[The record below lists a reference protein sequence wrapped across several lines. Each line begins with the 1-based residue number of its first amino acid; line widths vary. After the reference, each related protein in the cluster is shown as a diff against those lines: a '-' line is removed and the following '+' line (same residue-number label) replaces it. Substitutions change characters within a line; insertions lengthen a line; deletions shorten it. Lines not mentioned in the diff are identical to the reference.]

1 MKRSWTTLLAACGFA
16 CLWAT
21 TASAQSPKLAST
33 IPFAFHVGEQNC
45 AAGKYTLTRTSVT
58 APPLLRRTKGS
69 CALFMGYGAPLSG
82 QSHPKLVFHRYQD
95 QYFLAEI
102 WQEDGIGSRLPLS
115 QREQEVRE
123 QTRPAE
129 MARTTLFL
137 LSQR

>member
-21 TASAQSPKLAST
+21 TASAQSPQLAST
-33 IPFAFHVGEQNC
+33 IPFAFHVGAQSC
-45 AAGKYTLTRTSVT
+45 AAGKYTLTRMGA
-58 APPLLRRTKGS
+58 APPLLRGAKGS
-69 CALFMGYGAPLSG
+69 CSLFMGYGAPLSG
-82 QSHPKLVFHRYQD
+82 QSQPKLVFHRYQD
-95 QYFLAEI
+95 QYFLSEI
-102 WQEDGIGSRLPLS
+102 WNEGGIGSRLPLS

-129 MARTTLFL
+129 TARTTLFL